1 MSISIKLQ
9 ENNLKV
15 CEKYKTE
22 RKAQRLDRVPQAHSN
37 LRAKRA
43 AREEH
48 DENVPAKRVDL

>member
-22 RKAQRLDRVPQAHSN
+22 RKAQRLDRVP
-37 LRAKRA
+37 
-43 AREEH
+43 
-48 DENVPAKRVDL
+48 